1 MAQAKNQRLQ
11 NDLGN
16 LQAQVAELRE
26 QLETERA
33 SREKITNLA
42 PIAIGVEFPD
52 AATILSQLRAK
63 RKKSPVSLAGIE
75 AILEII
81 E

>member
-33 SREKITNLA
+33 SRE
-42 PIAIGVEFPD
+42 E
-52 AATILSQLRAK
+52 
-63 RKKSPVSLAGIE
+63 IE
-75 AILEII
+75 AELSPAEAKFCSGHHAF
-81 E
+81 